1 MCSKLKIDK
10 AWYSSGVFIVDF
22 DHSEHISIMVL
33 LLTLSKCLSIGCER
47 QVIMFWKHKKRYIC
61 FVIKVARSISFS
73 DLSLHRIEIN
83 HEQMTIL
90 WTYYDH
96 NMNICNSC
104 KLAPGI
110 ATFLGLLYHRYLLFA
125 VSNRKPIYI
134 IETVK
139 EIGRY
144 LIHYG
149 NALKRRPCWKGQTR
163 LIPSV
168 FYMLPFQAFPKQKR

>member
-1 MCSKLKIDK
+1 MHLSWFEDFILCPTGKYILKVTYKKIRLIYWMCSKLKIDK

-47 QVIMFWKHKKRYIC
+47 QVIMFWKYKKRYIC

-83 HEQMTIL
+83 HEQMIIL

-104 KLAPGI
+104 KFAPGI
-110 ATFLGLLYHRYLLFA
+110 ATFLGLLYHCYLLFA
-125 VSNRKPIYI
+125 VSNRKPI
-134 IETVK
+134 
-139 EIGRY
+139 
-144 LIHYG
+144 
-149 NALKRRPCWKGQTR
+149 
-163 LIPSV
+163 
-168 FYMLPFQAFPKQKR
+168 